1 MISFVLDASMTL
13 AWCFPDEATPF
24 TESVLDRLESGGE
37 EAITN
42 SLWAYEVGNGIR
54 MAERRNRIS
63 GEKGTG
69 LLEYIYSLPVE
80 VIEAPAGEI
89 LGSIAKLS
97 REENLTVYDASYL
110 RLAIVERLPLA
121 TLDGPLIQAA
131 RRQGVEVLE

>member
-63 GEKGTG
+63 GQKGAG
-69 LLEYIYSLPVE
+69 LLEYVYSLPVE
-80 VIEAPAGEI
+80 VIEVRIPVNAATWPIQCSHFIGAKRRLSF
-89 LGSIAKLS
+89 LGS
-97 REENLTVYDASYL
+97 
-110 RLAIVERLPLA
+110 
-121 TLDGPLIQAA
+121 
-131 RRQGVEVLE
+131 